1 MNNLYEYLG
10 RIEFSITQLEKNLN
24 YLLSE
29 KLSTIEKIKQDTENE
44 NERMDIERRFDQ
56 SFESE
61 KES

>member
-10 RIEFSITQLEKNLN
+10 RIEFSIAQLEKNLN